1 MTQTASMIGPQK
13 PSGPNYEE
21 LKKQAE
27 SGRRWGEALK
37 DLARHSLS
45 DLRENGAQSFVN
57 RWLLPLAEDAFPPD
71 AGGMVSSE
79 RLPYFQMLCALTA
92 YLEAAASTRARW
104 THPYLPPLSVTKNL
118 FGGTAYVT
126 DEAGNNLTILSDPIG
141 ADPAAVI
148 SEVRDRFLSARTDLY
163 WPQHQDQPF
172 AERFETTL
180 TEPQRAVSRE
190 RFKKNLDAACAR
202 VRAGHCGRL
211 VMMTDRAPVPEVEDK
226 PMFPLFLSDVFFD
239 RTLSASSFKI
249 TLAAG
254 AADCLAPYETGD
266 VVSPF
271 LFPPDKRVSD
281 LSFLAPKLREVL
293 AAAVTIGRKVPLE
306 TAIKMHADLVFSLHY
321 QINSY
326 FDSVGAEI
334 AGKGDI
340 GLHAGNIELFD
351 ALCQITGASSAYP
364 LSFSPSVFGL
374 VSHRRIKDSG
384 ICPGGWDPTVRE
396 AVALRRLL
404 SNEDIS
410 NVMVQVKTVLQ
421 TRRAD
426 TSAALPDFAAEA
438 CMPDGSIP
446 SPVPGFYCRLSEVAD
461 IRVNRGVPF
470 DTYYEGP
477 GESFALRQESARN
490 GLTVRFSVHEG
501 KEKYAAALCLY
512 HYALSNGLDV
522 FNSGERPSVITSGAR
537 ETFGCSMPELDA
549 LFEDK
554 AIVGWL
560 QGEYPLR
567 RIAEASI
574 PSLSQGKISFD
585 PSARDALG
593 ARIRPEVLSRLYA
606 FQEDIF
612 KQDGKAACSLPPLPE
627 ARNAPGA
634 PDPDSMETGADGED
648 ARRFAGQQ
656 SDLALK
662 VLLGTNPYP
671 ARPDGSA
678 DMPIDLRHRGALR
691 KLDALSLHVHGSRL
705 LGGPAPTIL
714 LAHGCIRMPV
724 CPNTP
729 PPEGGCWKYPPP
741 GVPCILDESKME
753 TAYLVLRDLL
763 HHEIIAF
770 PECKEVGAVYPCRYG
785 FVEKSKLSDH
795 PLVSL
800 LKLNQGAALT
810 MSRDRGKTV
819 EIQAWE
825 TALKKLRITEEIFK
839 GIADMFGYE
848 RLSEA
853 VRETNLLLS
862 DAEHFTAHVLI
873 GESKAQ
879 GVPLKGAFFPVPTAE
894 DVELSASADG
904 VAQIR
909 QRIGDGHII
918 RTWGGSK
925 IREAATTLRLSL
937 DAGCDKNFSETT
949 F

>member
-1 MTQTASMIGPQK
+1 MIGAQK

-27 SGRRWGEALK
+27 SGRGWGETLK

-45 DLRENGAQSFVN
+45 NLRENGAQSFVN

-71 AGGMVSSE
+71 AGGMVSSK

-180 TEPQRAVSRE
+180 TEPQRVVSRE
-190 RFKKNLDAACAR
+190 RFKKNLDTACAA
-202 VRAGHCGRL
+202 VRAGHCDKL
-211 VMMTDRAPVPEVEDK
+211 VMMTDRAPVPEAK
-226 PMFPLFLSDVFFD
+226 GSPMFPLFLAGVFFD
-239 RTLSASSFKI
+239 GNLPASAFEM
-249 TLAAG
+249 TLAAK
-254 AADCLAPYETGD
+254 AADCLSPYATGSEE
-266 VVSPF
+266 SPF
-271 LFPPDKRVSD
+271 LFPPEKVP
-281 LSFLAPKLREVL
+281 LNKLAPKLREML
-293 AAAVTIGRKVPLE
+293 SAAVIIGRKVPLE
-306 TAIKMHADLVFSLHY
+306 TAVKMHADLVFSLLC
-321 QINSY
+321 QVNSY

-340 GLHAGNIELFD
+340 GLHAGNVELFD
-351 ALCQITGASSAYP
+351 ALCQITGVSSAHP
-364 LSFSPSVFGL
+364 LSFSPSIFGL

-384 ICPGGWDPTVRE
+384 ICPADWDPTVWE

-426 TSAALPDFAAEA
+426 TGAALPDFAAEA
-438 CMPDGSIP
+438 CMPDGGIP
-446 SPVPGFYCRLSEVAD
+446 SPVPGFYCRLSEIAD

-470 DTYYEGP
+470 DTYYEDP
-477 GESFALRQESARN
+477 GESLSLRQESAQK

-501 KEKYAAALCLY
+501 KEKYAVALCLY

-522 FNSGERPSVITSGAR
+522 FNTAERPSVITCGAR

-585 PSARDALG
+585 PSARDAVG

-612 KQDGKAACSLPPLPE
+612 RQDGKAAYHLPPLPE
-627 ARNAPGA
+627 ARSAPGV
-634 PDPDSMETGADGED
+634 PDPDGMEAVTDGED
-648 ARRFAGQQ
+648 TRRFAGQQ

-724 CPNTP
+724 CPNTLP
-729 PPEGGCWKYPPP
+729 PAGGCWKYPPP
-741 GVPCILDESKME
+741 GVPCILDEGKME

-763 HHEIIAF
+763 HHKITAF
-770 PECKEVGAVYPCRYG
+770 PERKEAGAVYPYRYG
-785 FVEKSKLSDH
+785 FVEKSKLSEH
-795 PLVSL
+795 PMISL
-800 LKLNQGAALT
+800 FELNQGVPLT
-810 MSRDRGKTV
+810 TGRDRGQTV

-825 TALKKLRITEEIFK
+825 TALEKLRMTEEIFK
-839 GIADMFGYE
+839 DIADMFGYE

-873 GESKAQ
+873 GKSKTQ

-925 IREAATTLRLSL
+925 IREAATTLRLAL

>member
-1 MTQTASMIGPQK
+1 MIGKQK
-13 PSGPNYEE
+13 TIIPNYEG
-21 LKKQAE
+21 LKKKIKPESE
-27 SGRRWGEALK
+27 SGWGELLK
-37 DLARHSLS
+37 SVARHSLS
-45 DLRENGAQSFVN
+45 DLRQNGTEAFLHN
-57 RWLLPLAEDAFPPD
+57 WLLPLAEDALPPD
-71 AGGMVSSE
+71 ASGVVLPE
-79 RLPYFQMLCALTA
+79 NLPYFQMLCALTA
-92 YLEAAASTRARW
+92 YLEIAASSGARW
-104 THPYLPPLSVTKNL
+104 AQPYLPPLSVTKNL

-126 DEAGNNLTILSDPIG
+126 DETGNKLSVLFDPIG
-141 ADPAAVI
+141 QDPAAVI
-148 SEVRDRFLSARTDLY
+148 NEVRDRFLSLRPDLY
-163 WPQHQDQPF
+163 WPQHHEQ
-172 AERFETTL
+172 ALEERFGTSL
-180 TEPQRAVSRE
+180 TERQQAVSRE
-190 RFKKNLDAACAR
+190 RFKKNLDAACAA
-202 VRAGHCGRL
+202 VRAGNCGRL
-211 VMMTDRAPVPEVEDK
+211 VMLTDRAPVPEAKGK

-239 RTLSASSFKI
+239 RTLSASSFKM

-254 AADCLAPYETGD
+254 AADCLAPYETGN

-326 FDSVGAEI
+326 FDSVVAEI

-340 GLHAGNIELFD
+340 GLPAGNVELFD

-384 ICPGGWDPTVRE
+384 ICSADWNPTVRE
-396 AVALRRLL
+396 TVALRRLL

-426 TSAALPDFAAEA
+426 TGAALPDFAAEA
-438 CMPDGSIP
+438 CMPSGGVP
-446 SPVPGFYCRLSEVAD
+446 SPVPGFYCRLSEIAD

-470 DTYYEGP
+470 DTYYERP
-477 GESFALRQESARN
+477 GESFSLRQESAQN
-490 GLTVRFSVHEG
+490 GFTVRFSVHKG

-512 HYALSNGLDV
+512 HYALSNGLDI
-522 FNSGERPSVITSGAR
+522 FNPKERPSVITCGAR
-537 ETFGCSMPELDA
+537 ETFGCSTRELDA
-549 LFEDK
+549 LFADK
-554 AIVGWL
+554 AVSEWL
-560 QGEYPLR
+560 RGENPLHR
-567 RIAEASI
+567 TAKASI
-574 PSLSQGKISFD
+574 PSLSQGKIGFD
-585 PSARDALG
+585 PSARDAVG
-593 ARIRPEVLSRLYA
+593 ARIRLEVLSRLYA
-606 FQEDIF
+606 FQDDIF
-612 KQDGKAACSLPPLPE
+612 RQDGNGVWCLPPLPE
-627 ARNAPGA
+627 VPNTPGV
-634 PDPDSMETGADGED
+634 PDPDGTETGMDGED

-662 VLLGTNPYP
+662 ILLGTNPYP

-678 DMPIDLRHRGALR
+678 DMPIDLRHRGTLR

-724 CPNTP
+724 CPNMP
-729 PPEGGCWKYPPP
+729 PPEGDCWKYPPP

-763 HHEIIAF
+763 HHKIIAF
-770 PECKEVGAVYPCRYG
+770 PECKEADAIYPCRYG

-800 LKLNQGAALT
+800 LKLNQGASLT
-810 MSRDRGKTV
+810 MSRDRWQTV

-825 TALKKLRITEEIFK
+825 TALEKLRMTEKIFK
-839 GIADMFGYE
+839 DIADMFGYE

-853 VRETNLLLS
+853 VRETSLLLS
-862 DAEHFTAHVLI
+862 DAENFTAYVFI
-873 GESKAQ
+873 GESKTQ
-879 GVPLKGAFFPVPTAE
+879 GVPLKGTFFPVPTAE

-904 VAQIR
+904 LAQIR
-909 QRIGDGHII
+909 QRIVDGHIL

-925 IREAATTLRLSL
+925 IREAASTLHLVL
-937 DAGCDKNFSETT
+937 DTGCDKIFSDTT